1 MQLSTTPRIEEKR
14 IVLTIGPVFGEV
26 VEGINFIK
34 DFGAGLSDLFG
45 GRDQGYEDEIIKA
58 RQQAQEEMAERARYL
73 GANAVVG
80 VKIDLETIGQMM
92 LIHASG
98 TAVVVE

>member
-1 MQLSTTPRIEEKR
+1 MQLSTTPTISEKR

-26 VEGINFIK
+26 IEGINFVK
-34 DFGAGLSDLFG
+34 DLGAGLRDIFG
-45 GRDQGYEDEIIKA
+45 GRSKTYETEIINA
-58 RQQAQEEMAERARYL
+58 RESAINEMTQRAQNM

-80 VKIDLETIGQMM
+80 IKVDVETLGQMM
-92 LIHASG
+92 LVAASG